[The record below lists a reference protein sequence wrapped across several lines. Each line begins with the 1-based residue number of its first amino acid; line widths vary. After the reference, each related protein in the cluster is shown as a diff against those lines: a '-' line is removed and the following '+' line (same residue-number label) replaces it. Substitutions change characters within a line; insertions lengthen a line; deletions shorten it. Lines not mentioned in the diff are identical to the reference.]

1 MIIVI
6 GINTHEGNEM
16 KTNNQTG
23 SFNLELDAV
32 LYPDAP
38 DSFEDTESGK
48 LILDQNELRLPSVYF
63 SLGDL
68 KTAQYERVDDMNVIK
83 LTTSYNNDF
92 YFSVNDANKIKSV
105 RYAENICDAIQQF
118 NQEPKRSNR
127 DTQSKSRV
135 QNADATDDDDS
146 KADSKTH
153 SKADKKSS
161 DTTSKHLNPP
171 YAKKVLGIIGSIILL
186 SILVNLCS
194 SVDDYDPNNAPLD
207 PKSALKYHNSG
218 DDYDPNNAPLD
229 PKSALEY
236 HNKYCNKNVALACNT
251 VITLSKDNGQPYEAC
266 LAAKKSCALNDPTG
280 CGILGIYY
288 LFGKD
293 CVDKDLDKAIKYL
306 KMSCD
311 NSNNHVSCKFVAVA
325 IAGSI
330 SENRLNETSEKF
342 DEMVQYLRK
351 ACAFGN
357 EEACTELSKMSKI

>member
-1 MIIVI
+1 
-6 GINTHEGNEM
+6 M

-38 DSFEDTESGK
+38 DSFEDTESGE
-48 LILDQNELRLPSVYF
+48 LILDQNELHLPSVYF

-127 DTQSKSRV
+127 DTQSKSRA
-135 QNADATDDDDS
+135 QNADSPNDDDS
-146 KADSKTH
+146 KADSKAH
-153 SKADKKSS
+153 SKADKKTSS
-161 DTTSKHLNPP
+161 TTSKLLNHP
-171 YAKKVLGIIGSIILL
+171 YAKKVLGIIGGVILL
-186 SILVNLCS
+186 SILVNLCNS
-194 SVDDYDPNNAPLD
+194 GDDYDPNNAPLD
-207 PKSALKYHNSG
+207 PKSALKYHN
-218 DDYDPNNAPLD
+218 
-229 PKSALEY
+229 
-236 HNKYCNKNVALACNT
+236 KYCNKNVALACNT
-251 VITLSKDNGQPYEAC
+251 VVSLSTENGQPYEAC
-266 LAAKKSCALNDPTG
+266 LAAKKSCALHDPFG
-280 CGILGIYY
+280 CGILGGYY

-351 ACAFGN
+351 ACALGN

>member
-83 LTTSYNNDF
+83 LTTSSNNDF
-92 YFSVNDANKIKSV
+92 YFSVNDANKTKYV
-105 RYAENICDAIQQF
+105 RYAETICDAIQQF
-118 NQEPKRSNR
+118 NQEPKHSNR
-127 DTQSKSRV
+127 DTQSKSRA

-146 KADSKTH
+146 KADSKAH
-153 SKADKKSS
+153 SKADQQSS
-161 DTTSKHLNPP
+161 DTTSKLLNPP
-171 YAKKVLGIIGSIILL
+171 YAKKVLGIIGGIIVL

-194 SVDDYDPNNAPLD
+194 
-207 PKSALKYHNSG
+207 SG

-251 VITLSKDNGQPYEAC
+251 VVSLSTENGQPYEAC
-266 LAAKKSCALNDPTG
+266 LAAKKSCALHDPFG

>member
-127 DTQSKSRV
+127 DTQSKSRA
-135 QNADATDDDDS
+135 QNADSPNDDDS
-146 KADSKTH
+146 KADSKAH
-153 SKADKKSS
+153 SKADKKTSS
-161 DTTSKHLNPP
+161 TTSKLLNHP
-171 YAKKVLGIIGSIILL
+171 YAKKVLGIIGGVILL
-186 SILVNLCS
+186 SILVNLCNS
-194 SVDDYDPNNAPLD
+194 GDDYDPNNAPLD
-207 PKSALKYHNSG
+207 PKSALKYHN
-218 DDYDPNNAPLD
+218 
-229 PKSALEY
+229 
-236 HNKYCNKNVALACNT
+236 KYCNKNVALACNT
-251 VITLSKDNGQPYEAC
+251 VVSLSTENGQPYEAC
-266 LAAKKSCALNDPTG
+266 LAAKKSCALHDPFG
-280 CGILGIYY
+280 CGILGGYY

-351 ACAFGN
+351 AG
-357 EEACTELSKMSKI
+357 

>member
-127 DTQSKSRV
+127 DTQSKSRA
-135 QNADATDDDDS
+135 QNADSPNDDDS
-146 KADSKTH
+146 KADSKAH
-153 SKADKKSS
+153 SKADKKTSS
-161 DTTSKHLNPP
+161 TTSKLLNHP
-171 YAKKVLGIIGSIILL
+171 YAKKVLGIIGGVILL
-186 SILVNLCS
+186 SILVNLCNS
-194 SVDDYDPNNAPLD
+194 GDDYDPNNAPLD
-207 PKSALKYHNSG
+207 PKSALKYHN
-218 DDYDPNNAPLD
+218 
-229 PKSALEY
+229 
-236 HNKYCNKNVALACNT
+236 KYCNKNVALACNT
-251 VITLSKDNGQPYEAC
+251 VVSLSTENGQPYEAC
-266 LAAKKSCALNDPTG
+266 LAAKKSCALHDPFG
-280 CGILGIYY
+280 CGILGGYY

>member
-6 GINTHEGNEM
+6 GINTHEGNDME
-16 KTNNQTG
+16 TNNQTG

-83 LTTSYNNDF
+83 LTTSSNNDF
-92 YFSVNDANKIKSV
+92 YFSVNDANKTKYV
-105 RYAENICDAIQQF
+105 RYAETICDAIQQF
-118 NQEPKRSNR
+118 NQEPKHSNR
-127 DTQSKSRV
+127 DTQSKSRA

-146 KADSKTH
+146 KADSKAH
-153 SKADKKSS
+153 SKADQQSS
-161 DTTSKHLNPP
+161 DTTSKLLNPP
-171 YAKKVLGIIGSIILL
+171 YAKKVLGIIGGIIVL

-194 SVDDYDPNNAPLD
+194 
-207 PKSALKYHNSG
+207 SG

-251 VITLSKDNGQPYEAC
+251 VVSLSTENGQPYEAC
-266 LAAKKSCALNDPTG
+266 LAAKKSCALHDPFG

>member
-6 GINTHEGNEM
+6 GINTHEGNDME
-16 KTNNQTG
+16 TNNQTD
-23 SFNLELDAV
+23 SLNLKLDAV

-48 LILDQNELRLPSVYF
+48 LILDQNELHLPSVYF

-68 KTAQYERVDDMNVIK
+68 KTAQYERIDDMNVIK

-105 RYAENICDAIQQF
+105 RYAENICGAIQQF
-118 NQEPKRSNR
+118 NREPKRANR
-127 DTQSKSRV
+127 DTQAKNRA
-135 QNADATDDDDS
+135 QNADSTDDDDS

-161 DTTSKHLNPP
+161 DTTSKHLNHP
-171 YAKKVLGIIGSIILL
+171 YAKKVLGIIGGIIVLL
-186 SILVNLCS
+186 ILVNLCS
-194 SVDDYDPNNAPLD
+194 
-207 PKSALKYHNSG
+207 SG

-236 HNKYCNKNVALACNT
+236 HNKYCNKNVARACNM
-251 VITLSKDNGQPYEAC
+251 VIVLSNDNGQPYEAC

-311 NSNNHVSCKFVAVA
+311 NGNNHVSCKFVAVA

-330 SENRLNETSEKF
+330 SENRLNETSAKF

-351 ACAFGN
+351 ACALGN
-357 EEACTELSKMSKI
+357 EEACTELSKMSKN

>member
-1 MIIVI
+1 MVIVI
-6 GINTHEGNEM
+6 GINTREGNDME
-16 KTNNQTG
+16 TNNQTD
-23 SFNLELDAV
+23 SLNLKLDAV

-48 LILDQNELRLPSVYF
+48 LILDQNELHLPSVYF

-68 KTAQYERVDDMNVIK
+68 KTAQYERVDDMIVIK

-118 NQEPKRSNR
+118 NQEPKRANR
-127 DTQSKSRV
+127 ETQSKSRA
-135 QNADATDDDDS
+135 QNADSPNDDDS
-146 KADSKTH
+146 KADSKAH
-153 SKADKKSS
+153 SKADKKTSS
-161 DTTSKHLNPP
+161 TTSKLLNHP
-171 YAKKVLGIIGSIILL
+171 YAKKVLGIIGGVILL
-186 SILVNLCS
+186 SILVNLCNS
-194 SVDDYDPNNAPLD
+194 GDDYDPNNAPLD
-207 PKSALKYHNSG
+207 PKSALKYHN
-218 DDYDPNNAPLD
+218 
-229 PKSALEY
+229 
-236 HNKYCNKNVALACNT
+236 KYCNKNVALACNT
-251 VITLSKDNGQPYEAC
+251 VVSLSTENGQPYEAC
-266 LAAKKSCALNDPTG
+266 LAAKKSCALHDPFG
-280 CGILGIYY
+280 CGILGGYY

>member
-1 MIIVI
+1 MVIVI
-6 GINTHEGNEM
+6 GINTREGNDME
-16 KTNNQTG
+16 TNNQTD
-23 SFNLELDAV
+23 SLNLKLDAV

-38 DSFEDTESGK
+38 DSFEDTESGE
-48 LILDQNELRLPSVYF
+48 LILDQNELHLPSVYF

-83 LTTSYNNDF
+83 LTTSSNNDF
-92 YFSVNDANKIKSV
+92 YFSVNDANKTKYV
-105 RYAENICDAIQQF
+105 RYAETICDAIQQF
-118 NQEPKRSNR
+118 NQEPKHSNR
-127 DTQSKSRV
+127 DTQSKSRA
-135 QNADATDDDDS
+135 QNADSPNDDDS
-146 KADSKTH
+146 KADSKAH
-153 SKADKKSS
+153 SKADKKTSS
-161 DTTSKHLNPP
+161 TTSKLLNHP
-171 YAKKVLGIIGSIILL
+171 YAKKVLGIIGGVILL
-186 SILVNLCS
+186 SILVNLCNS
-194 SVDDYDPNNAPLD
+194 GDDYDPNNAPLD
-207 PKSALKYHNSG
+207 PKSALKYHN
-218 DDYDPNNAPLD
+218 
-229 PKSALEY
+229 
-236 HNKYCNKNVALACNT
+236 KYCNKNVALACNT
-251 VITLSKDNGQPYEAC
+251 VVSLSTENGQPYEAC
-266 LAAKKSCALNDPTG
+266 LAAKKSCALHDPFG
-280 CGILGIYY
+280 CGILGGYY

>member
-207 PKSALKYHNSG
+207 PKSAL
-218 DDYDPNNAPLD
+218 
-229 PKSALEY
+229 EY

-325 IAGSI
+325 IAGYI

>member
-171 YAKKVLGIIGSIILL
+171 I
-186 SILVNLCS
+186 
-194 SVDDYDPNNAPLD
+194 
-207 PKSALKYHNSG
+207 
-218 DDYDPNNAPLD
+218 
-229 PKSALEY
+229 
-236 HNKYCNKNVALACNT
+236 
-251 VITLSKDNGQPYEAC
+251 
-266 LAAKKSCALNDPTG
+266 
-280 CGILGIYY
+280 
-288 LFGKD
+288 
-293 CVDKDLDKAIKYL
+293 
-306 KMSCD
+306 
-311 NSNNHVSCKFVAVA
+311 
-325 IAGSI
+325 
-330 SENRLNETSEKF
+330 R
-342 DEMVQYLRK
+342 
-351 ACAFGN
+351 
-357 EEACTELSKMSKI
+357 

>member
-1 MIIVI
+1 
-6 GINTHEGNEM
+6 M

-194 SVDDYDPNNAPLD
+194 S
-207 PKSALKYHNSG
+207 G